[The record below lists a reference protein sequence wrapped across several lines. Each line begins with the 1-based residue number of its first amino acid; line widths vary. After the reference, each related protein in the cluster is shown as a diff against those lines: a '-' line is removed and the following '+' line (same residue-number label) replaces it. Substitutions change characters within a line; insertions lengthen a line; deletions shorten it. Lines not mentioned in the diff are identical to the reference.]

1 MSHANVAGKI
11 NLNIVKGAGIGS
23 SVCTFLEILEALG
36 QYHTILPYRLRRPF
50 LSARY
55 VLGIVL

>member
-1 MSHANVAGKI
+1 VAGKI